1 LQGTEHPQI
10 KGQIHNPLAVS
21 LASVAILTGSLQAAV
36 QFQGINMLDLGFRN
50 ASVPNMGAV
59 TQSAFPC
66 GTPANLGGINLH
78 LTFNFSD
85 DTFHAVSLTNEVD
98 IHNLRKSTTT
108 WANRVNGAAGH
119 RGKDPTIFTVTNTGS
134 GRPDP
139 KAFADRA
146 FRSILTPGAVPSPPF
161 KVIFPK
167 MPRKQASGN
176 EGFRE
181 RVKSTQALNTLI
193 RNSSLSHGEIR

>member
-10 KGQIHNPLAVS
+10 KGQIHNPLAES
-21 LASVAILTGSLQAAV
+21 LASAVMLTGSLQAAV
-36 QFQGINMLDLGFRN
+36 QFQGIDMLDLGFRN
-50 ASVPNMGAV
+50 ASVANIGAV

-78 LTFNFSD
+78 LTFNFSN
-85 DTFHAVSLTNEVD
+85 DTFHAVSLTNGVD
-98 IHNLRKSTTT
+98 IHNFSKSITT

-119 RGKDPTIFTVTNTGS
+119 RGKDPTSFTVTNTGS

-146 FRSILTPGAVPSPPF
+146 FRSILTPVAVPSLAF
-161 KVIFPK
+161 KVIFPM
-167 MPRKQASGN
+167 MPRKQAFGN
-176 EGFRE
+176 ERFRE
-181 RVKSTQALNTLI
+181 RVKSTQALNI
-193 RNSSLSHGEIR
+193 IVRSPSLSHREIR